1 MPGNRPAGLTIGEF
15 ARWADPPISRR
26 SLTEIITALRRENP
40 DAFRPVGDRPGT
52 TGRPAQVLD
61 SGELQRLHAGLAE
74 WLPDATGRQDPP
86 PGP

>member
-1 MPGNRPAGLTIGEF
+1 MADPVRRGGTGFTIDEF
-15 ARWADPPISRR
+15 ARWAYPPISRR

-40 DAFRPVGDRPGT
+40 GALQPVGERRGV

-61 SGELQRLHAGLAE
+61 TAELQRLHAGLAE
-74 WLPDATGRQDPP
+74 WLPDDELP